1 MFERVTLLSAL
12 TCALLSSQAQAGLAS
27 EPVEPTVV
35 RGQVARTELPA
46 GKDLGAIWFIGDSIT
61 QSNAD
66 GDANGSP
73 RKSLYDLLKANGYSF
88 SYTGHHTKN
97 VDGLP
102 MSGNSVTDNLY
113 HYHTGISGTLITKG
127 TIPKRKRPLR
137 GIGSGLSNY
146 WKSGRLASVK
156 PDMILIMIGTNDIGN
171 GYELVGAPAR
181 LATLLDDI
189 YALPGAG
196 NPTIFLAS
204 IPPNRRNEA
213 DRANVIIFNESIP
226 GIVETYRSKGKKI
239 FFVDQFTPIDDAYK
253 ANMRGDNLHPNAT
266 GNDTMA
272 TQWFHAIEA
281 SLKPESAESA
291 DAPLFPGK
299 KRDFRGYDRYDHVKT
314 AKGSFSIV
322 CPKNAAP
329 GKPWLWRSLYWDAI
343 KRFSNTDLQLV
354 DQGYHVVLA
363 HGDVSGHPR
372 GNANIDGAYELLTQE
387 YGFSKKCSMASMSR
401 GTLSLFRWATENPE
415 KVESIYVDNGVCN
428 VLSWPAGKPVP
439 GNHSIGSGNRKSWTL
454 FKQTFGYATDAE
466 ALKTKQSPID
476 LLEPLAKAGVPI
488 LMVCGSKDPAVPYEE
503 NDAIMEQRYQALGGS
518 IEVIVEN
525 KGHSHGMK
533 DPTPVIEFIKKNTNT
548 GK

>member
-12 TCALLSSQAQAGLAS
+12 TCALLSQAQAGVAS
-27 EPVEPTVV
+27 EPVAPTVV
-35 RGQVARTELPA
+35 RGQVARTELPTE
-46 GKDLGAIWFIGDSIT
+46 KDLGAIWFIGDSIT

-73 RKSLYDLLKANGYSF
+73 RK
-88 SYTGHHTKN
+88 
-97 VDGLP
+97 
-102 MSGNSVTDNLY
+102 
-113 HYHTGISGTLITKG
+113 
-127 TIPKRKRPLR
+127 
-137 GIGSGLSNY
+137 
-146 WKSGRLASVK
+146 
-156 PDMILIMIGTNDIGN
+156 
-171 GYELVGAPAR
+171 
-181 LATLLDDI
+181 
-189 YALPGAG
+189 
-196 NPTIFLAS
+196 
-204 IPPNRRNEA
+204 
-213 DRANVIIFNESIP
+213 
-226 GIVETYRSKGKKI
+226 
-239 FFVDQFTPIDDAYK
+239 
-253 ANMRGDNLHPNAT
+253 
-266 GNDTMA
+266 
-272 TQWFHAIEA
+272 

-454 FKQTFGYATDAE
+454 FKQQFGYATDAE

-533 DPTPVIEFIKKNTNT
+533 DPTPVLEFIKKNTNT
-548 GK
+548 KK